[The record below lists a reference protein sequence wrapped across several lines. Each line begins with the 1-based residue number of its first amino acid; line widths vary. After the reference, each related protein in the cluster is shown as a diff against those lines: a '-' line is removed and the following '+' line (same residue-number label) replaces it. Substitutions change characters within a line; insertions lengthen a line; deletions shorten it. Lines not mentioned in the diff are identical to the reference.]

1 MESGEMVPITIIVS
15 LLVKTIFAKKSKKYL
30 IDGFPRTLEQVI
42 YFEKNIQECSCILYY
57 DVSESTLMSRMM
69 NRANT
74 NKEYRRSDDKED
86 IMKKRIKEFE
96 KHTLPVIE
104 WYEKCGKLRKING
117 EQGIKQV
124 FNETKKYLA
133 PELVLVMG
141 PSKSGKSIFAENYG
155 KM

>member
-1 MESGEMVPITIIVS
+1 MVPITIIVS

-30 IDGFPRTLEQVI
+30 INGFPRTLEQVI

-57 DVSESTLMSRMM
+57 DVSESTLMSRVM
-69 NRANT
+69 NRAS
-74 NKEYRRSDDKED
+74 KASQESRRIDDKED
-86 IMKKRIKEFE
+86 VVRKRIKEFE